1 MNASPIDR
9 SARKLF
15 AAGLAF
21 LMLQATAAVA
31 HGDKPHA
38 NANAP
43 ISTEVHPW
51 GQQGDPKRV
60 TRTIQI
66 AMTDNMRF
74 TPSSLV
80 IKQGETIRF
89 VVQNKGKLMH
99 EMVIGTK
106 EELAKHAEQMKKHPN
121 MEHDEPY
128 MAHVAAGKAADLVW
142 HFSKPGNFEF
152 ACLVAGHFEAGMRG
166 TIRVNASK

>member
-1 MNASPIDR
+1 MSTNLLHRAHAWVFALLTV
-9 SARKLF
+9 SAL
-15 AAGLAF
+15 LPLPPAF
-21 LMLQATAAVA
+21 A

-38 NANAP
+38 RNTGP
-43 ISTEVHPW
+43 ISAEVHAW
-51 GQQGDPKRV
+51 GQQGDPRRV

-74 TPSSLV
+74 TPSAIS

-89 VVQNKGKLMH
+89 VVQNTGKLMH

-106 EELAKHAEQMKKHPN
+106 EELAKHAELMKKHPN

-128 MAHVAAGKAADLVW
+128 MAHVAAGNAADLVW
-142 HFSKPGNFEF
+142 HFSKSGAFEF

-166 TIRVNASK
+166 TIQVSPRK